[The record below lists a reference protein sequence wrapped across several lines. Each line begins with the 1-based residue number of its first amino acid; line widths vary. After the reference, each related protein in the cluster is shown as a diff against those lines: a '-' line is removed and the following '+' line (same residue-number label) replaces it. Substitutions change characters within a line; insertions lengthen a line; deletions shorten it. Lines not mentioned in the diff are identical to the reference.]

1 MFFRKFL
8 QVPRI
13 RRNATGSYCKDLTS
27 WNQVFDIVL
36 LLLSHDSAL
45 EEVDKQPSS
54 VVPHASLYMP
64 VTHPQEVEALVAH
77 PHIWDHRSDDV
88 GPKLATSWMSTISV
102 KDLSTDPWTLS
113 IFKIYSSFF
122 KCVCLCCVCVCVRV
136 TRQSFGRHPNG
147 SGEAC
152 FKYLQIMEPVP
163 SWQNVSNN
171 DHAGIL
177 GNPSVH
183 SCIDKSI

>member
-1 MFFRKFL
+1 MQTLMFFRKFL

-13 RRNATGSYCKDLTS
+13 RRNATGSYCNDLTS
-27 WNQVFDIVL
+27 WNHVFHIVL

-88 GPKLATSWMSTISV
+88 GPKLATS
-102 KDLSTDPWTLS
+102 
-113 IFKIYSSFF
+113 
-122 KCVCLCCVCVCVRV
+122 
-136 TRQSFGRHPNG
+136 
-147 SGEAC
+147 
-152 FKYLQIMEPVP
+152 
-163 SWQNVSNN
+163 
-171 DHAGIL
+171 
-177 GNPSVH
+177 
-183 SCIDKSI
+183 